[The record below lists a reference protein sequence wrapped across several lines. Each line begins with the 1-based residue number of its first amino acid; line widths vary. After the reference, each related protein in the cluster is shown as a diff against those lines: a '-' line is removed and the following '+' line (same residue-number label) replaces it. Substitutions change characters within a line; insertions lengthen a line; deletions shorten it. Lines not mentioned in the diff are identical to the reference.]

1 MDTLPDSLQLDFLP
15 QITGSFSSPARQN
28 PTVAMIE
35 AAYRHHGI
43 HARYVNCEVPAAGL
57 EDAVRGARAMGWI
70 GFNCS
75 LPHKQKVIAYLDG
88 LGESAALIGAVNCV
102 VNRDG
107 KLIGENTDGSGFL
120 IALRSVT
127 EPAGKRFVILGA
139 GGAARAIAVELALA
153 GAGSLTV
160 VNRNE
165 ERAQEIARLIAEKT
179 KTEAAAVKWTGA
191 YQLPEKTDVLV
202 NATSVGFYPDVDALV
217 HVDLET
223 LSAGTIVCD
232 VIPNPPRTAL
242 LREAAARGCTTLD
255 GLGMLV
261 YQGVASIRHWTGESV
276 DPAVMRGKLEEIF
289 QC

>member
-1 MDTLPDSLQLDFLP
+1 MDTLPDSLELDFLP
-15 QITGSFSSPARQN
+15 RITGSFSSPARQN
-28 PTVAMIE
+28 PTSAMIE
-35 AAYRHHGI
+35 AAYQHHGI
-43 HARYVNCEVPAAGL
+43 HARYVNCEVPASGL
-57 EDAVRGARAMGWI
+57 EDAVHGARAMGWI

-88 LGESAALIGAVNCV
+88 LGESASLIGAVNCV

-107 KLIGENTDGSGFL
+107 RLIGENTDGTGFL
-120 IALRSVT
+120 ISLRSMI

-165 ERAQEIARLIAEKT
+165 ERAREIAHLISEKT
-179 KTEAAAVKWTGA
+179 KTHAVATKWTGA
-191 YQLPEKTDVLV
+191 YQLPGKIDVLV
-202 NATSVGFYPDVDALV
+202 NATSVGFYPDVDAMV
-217 HVDLET
+217 NIDLDT
-223 LSAGTIVCD
+223 LSPATIVCD

-242 LREAAARGCTTLD
+242 LREAASRGCATLD

-276 DPAVMRGKLEEIF
+276 DPDVMRRKLEEF
-289 QC
+289 FL